1 MPSEPSSLLGPTPWR
16 IDTKRLA
23 KERRNARLLAAFFAV
38 FGLFMV
44 WPVSEAT
51 RETWQDYRVWRS
63 GAPGQVLDY
72 SGNERTRG
80 PLGIPVFN
88 EYTLDVTYTDA
99 QGQQHEGEAKFDRL
113 FVGVDNEAGPEV
125 RVDPADPSRFVLS
138 WAVELPR
145 WLSALVFLLMPLVI
159 GLAAVGL
166 LRTERRRRE
175 LVHLCAEDG
184 QEQLLPLESVSEHKG
199 THKVSFMAG
208 DKKHTETLK
217 RAPHLVERGGRQH
230 VVVLRSPRAPGL
242 LLVLE
247 DDYSPFFPPTELP
260 ASLEADAAKKTGT

>member
-1 MPSEPSSLLGPTPWR
+1 MTPSLLGPLPWR
-16 IDTKRLA
+16 IDSKRLA
-23 KERRNARLLAAFFAV
+23 KERRNALLLSAFLGL
-38 FGLFMV
+38 FGLFLV
-44 WPVSEAT
+44 WPVSESV
-51 RETWQDYRVWRS
+51 RETWEDYGVWRD

-80 PLGIPVFN
+80 PLGIPVFH
-88 EYTLDVTYTDA
+88 EYTLDVSYEDA
-99 QGQQHEGEAKFDRL
+99 QGQQHEGQAKFDRL
-113 FVGVDNEAGPEV
+113 FVGVDSEAGPAL
-125 RVDPADPSRFVLS
+125 RVDPQDPSRFVLS

-159 GLAAVGL
+159 GLAALGL

-184 QEQLLPLESVSEHKG
+184 QEQLLPLEGVSEHKG
-199 THKVSFMAG
+199 THKVSFTAAG
-208 DKKHTETLK
+208 KKHTETLK
-217 RAPHLVERGGRQH
+217 RAPHVVERGGQPH
-230 VVVLRSPRAPGL
+230 VVVLRSPRAPDQ

-260 ASLEADAAKKTGT
+260 ASLEVDAAKKTGT